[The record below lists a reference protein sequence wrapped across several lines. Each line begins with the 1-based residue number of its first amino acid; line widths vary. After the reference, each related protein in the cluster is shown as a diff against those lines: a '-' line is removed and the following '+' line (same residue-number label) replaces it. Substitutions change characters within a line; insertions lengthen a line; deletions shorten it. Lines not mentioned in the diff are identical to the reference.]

1 MSVTVSFALLALLV
15 AQLPDSGYLT
25 VRSNMPGIELYLDGE
40 YIGRTPL
47 ERHLVA
53 AGDYNLSIISN
64 DSLDSVYWHLRR
76 GSIGRRLSSF
86 WTLAAV
92 NAGTHQASVGRG
104 QVTEVF
110 LDYGRVLNAP
120 TETKLVAC
128 SSLTVLF
135 GLGMLAGWLLHVII
149 SH

>member
-1 MSVTVSFALLALLV
+1 VTLALLALLV
-15 AQLPDSGYLT
+15 AQLPDSGFLT
-25 VRSNMPGIELYLDGE
+25 VRSNTPGIELYLEGD
-40 YIGRTPL
+40 YVGRTPL

-53 AGDYNLSIISN
+53 AGNYNLSIISN

-86 WTLAAV
+86 WTLTAV
-92 NAGTHQASVGRG
+92 NAGTHQVSINRG

-120 TETKLVAC
+120 TESKLLAC
-128 SSLTVLF
+128 SGLTVLF
-135 GLGMLAGWLLHVII
+135 GLGMLAGWLLHVVI